1 MNLEERTRKI
11 REYFVLT
18 VSMLINCFFLYE
30 SIQIFLKKPAGDSPG
45 TFPLLLSIAMII
57 LNICVFFESC
67 SKMPKQVEKFP
78 SVLSAIK
85 AAAAEEL
92 PINVVAS
99 VLATAAYIILMV
111 VIGFLPS
118 TFLFLVG
125 LSVYLD
131 RKNWKVV
138 MLSSA
143 VITILVYVVFGLI
156 FRVRL

>member
-1 MNLEERTRKI
+1 MNLEERTHKI
-11 REYFVLT
+11 IENFVLT
-18 VSMLINCFFLYE
+18 VCILLNCFFLYE
-30 SIQIFLKKPAGDSPG
+30 STQIFLKKPTGDSPG

-57 LNICVFFESC
+57 LNICVFFESR
-67 SKMPKQVEKFP
+67 SQMPKQAEKFP

-99 VLATAAYIILMV
+99 VLATVVYIVLMI

-138 MLSSA
+138 LLSSA